1 MALARGG
8 LRVAVLMGGPSEEH
22 DVSLKSGHG
31 VAAGLTAR
39 GHTALPVVI
48 PQGSV
53 EGARAAAQAEL
64 RQAAPDV
71 AFIALHGRFGEDGT
85 IQELCES
92 LQLPYTGSDPAAS
105 RIGMDKL
112 ASRER
117 FLAAGLRVPRWR
129 TALKP
134 EARAGQGMAYP
145 LVVKPSDQ
153 GSSIGVT
160 MVVQPED
167 MPSAIRLAQQYGKTV
182 LIEEFVRG
190 RELTVGVLG
199 EEALP
204 VVEVRPKHRF
214 FDFSA
219 KYTAGMTE
227 YDVPAKLPPPV
238 ASVVQA
244 AGRAAHAAIG
254 CRHLSRTDLILT
266 DAGVPVILEV
276 NTIPGFTPTSLLPKA
291 AACRGI
297 SYEELCDRLVQM
309 AWQSS
314 PHAGTHARGGAASL
328 KSHG

>member
-1 MALARGG
+1 MA

-22 DVSLKSGHG
+22 DVSLKSGDG
-31 VAAGLTAR
+31 VAAALRVR
-39 GHTALPVVI
+39 GMTALPIIV
-48 PQGSV
+48 PRGTV
-53 EGARAAAQAEL
+53 EQAASAARTALQ
-64 RQAAPDV
+64 QAAPEV

-85 IQELCES
+85 VQALCES
-92 LQLPYTGSDPAAS
+92 LHLPYTGSDAQAS
-105 RIGMDKL
+105 RIGMDKI

-129 TALKP
+129 TAGKP

-167 MPSAIRLAQQYGKTV
+167 LPSAICLAQQYGKTV
-182 LIEEFVRG
+182 LIEEFVQG
-190 RELTVGVLG
+190 RELTVGMLG

-204 VVEVRPKHRF
+204 VVEIRPKHRF

-219 KYTAGMTE
+219 KYTTGMTE
-227 YDVPAKLPPPV
+227 YDVPAKLPAAV
-238 ASVVQA
+238 ASTVQA
-244 AGRAAHAAIG
+244 AGKAAHAAIG
-254 CRHLSRTDLILT
+254 CRHLSRTDVILT

-297 SYEELCDRLVQM
+297 SYDEVCERLVRM
-309 AWQSS
+309 AWESS
-314 PHAGTHARGGAASL
+314 PHAAAHAHGGAASFTRP
-328 KSHG
+328 HG

>member
-1 MALARGG
+1 MA

-22 DVSLKSGHG
+22 DVSLKSGEG
-31 VAAGLTAR
+31 VCAALKAR
-39 GHTALPVVI
+39 GITALPVIVPRSTI
-48 PQGSV
+48 
-53 EGARAAAQAEL
+53 EHAAAAVRAEL
-64 RQAAPDV
+64 KQAGPDV
-71 AFIALHGRFGEDGT
+71 VFLALHGRFGEDGT
-85 IQELCES
+85 VQALCEA
-92 LQLPYTGSDPAAS
+92 LQVPYTGSDVAAS
-105 RIGMDKL
+105 RLGMDKV

-129 TALKP
+129 TAEKA

-167 MPSAIRLAQQYGKTV
+167 LPSAIQMARQYSGVV
-182 LIEEFVRG
+182 LIEEFVQG

-204 VVEVRPKHRF
+204 VVEIRPKHRF

-227 YDVPAKLPPPV
+227 YDVPAKLPAAT
-238 ASVVQA
+238 ASAVQA
-244 AGRAAHAAIG
+244 AGRAAHAALG

-266 DAGVPVILEV
+266 EAGVPVILEV

-297 SYEELCDRLVQM
+297 SYEEVCERLIRM
-309 AWQSS
+309 AWESS
-314 PHAGTHARGGAASL
+314 PHAAAHAHGGAAL
-328 KSHG
+328 IRPHG